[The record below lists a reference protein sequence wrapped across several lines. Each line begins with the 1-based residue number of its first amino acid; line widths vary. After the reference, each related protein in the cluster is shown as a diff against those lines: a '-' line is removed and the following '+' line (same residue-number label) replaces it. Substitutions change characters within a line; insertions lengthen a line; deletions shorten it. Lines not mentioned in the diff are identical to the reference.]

1 MNNLLYHILPI
12 WPHFL
17 VNTPHVSHY
26 FLCVS
31 SSFWVDMA
39 RINDVFHGTIFPTK
53 FTQNVPRIAPL
64 GSTVASAVVQP
75 PLQPSQGPILVGWRL
90 GCFKCA
96 LKWDTKAKKTL
107 VWSMDVCSYKSL
119 HEPTDL
125 EERLHKRKP
134 LWRPPIFSTSLL
146 TMERAFKDL
155 ESQETSLLM
164 SGSRFLRI
172 VAWRFLR
179 PSQLAASFLC
189 T

>member
-1 MNNLLYHILPI
+1 MFHII
-12 WPHFL
+12 
-17 VNTPHVSHY
+17 
-26 FLCVS
+26 LCVS
-31 SSFWVDMA
+31 ALPSESTWQGSMMFFMAQSFPPNSPKMYPESHLLVQQLRLQSFSLLFSHRKGLSWLDEDWDA
-39 RINDVFHGTIFPTK
+39 S
-53 FTQNVPRIAPL
+53 NVPSNEI
-64 GSTVASAVVQP
+64 QK
-75 PLQPSQGPILVGWRL
+75 Q
-90 GCFKCA
+90 
-96 LKWDTKAKKTL
+96 KKTL

-119 HEPTDL
+119 HELTDL